1 MKEPKDTLI
10 LIVDDEVALS
20 RAISRDMQKKGYRTI
35 CAASAKE
42 AFEIVKSQKVD
53 VVLSDIRMPNE
64 NGIDLLNQ
72 VKAFDNELPVVL
84 LMTGFS
90 DVTLEEAYHLGADAI
105 YSKPF
110 DRKQLFEGIRR
121 AITPKDELWADQ
133 SSLDSV
139 NHKVTLT
146 FPDLN
151 VTLEQK
157 IVILGRG
164 GMFVGCSEQMPTT
177 DSHITF
183 KIEFN
188 ESKHPAIEGGG
199 IVRWVRNR
207 PEPGYPRGLGV
218 EFVGLTD
225 NCRHHVFEIIR
236 SLKSKSYI
244 PRI

>member
-10 LIVDDEVALS
+10 LIVDDEVILS
-20 RAISRDMQKKGYRTI
+20 RAISRDMQKKGYRTV
-35 CAASAKE
+35 CAASVRE
-42 AFEIVKSQKVD
+42 ALEIVKNQKVD

-64 NGIDLLNQ
+64 NGIDLLNL
-72 VKAFDNELPVVL
+72 VKAYNTELPVVL

-90 DVTLEEAYHLGADAI
+90 DVTLEEAYHLGADGI

-110 DRKQLFEGIRR
+110 DRKQLYEGIRR
-121 AITPKDELWADQ
+121 AITPKDKLWSEQ
-133 SSLDSV
+133 STLDNL

-146 FPDLN
+146 FPDINL
-151 VTLEQK
+151 VLEKK

-164 GMFVGCSEQMPTT
+164 GMFVACSEPMPTT
-177 DSHITF
+177 DSHVSF

-188 ESKHPAIEGGG
+188 ESEHPAIEGAG

-207 PEPGYPRGLGV
+207 PEPGYPCGLGV
-218 EFVGLTD
+218 EFVGLNDT
-225 NCRHHVFEIIR
+225 CRHHVLEIIR
-236 SLKSKSYI
+236 SLRSKSFI